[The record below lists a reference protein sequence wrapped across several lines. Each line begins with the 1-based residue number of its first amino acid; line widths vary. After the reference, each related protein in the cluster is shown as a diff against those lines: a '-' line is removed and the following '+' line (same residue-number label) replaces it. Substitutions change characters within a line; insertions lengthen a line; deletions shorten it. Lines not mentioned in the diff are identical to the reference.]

1 MALFQNEDH
10 KKKTIWIII
19 GAIILLIIII
29 RFVFGITNI
38 FKILLF
44 LVQAALLI
52 GFLFGMGYLFYHL
65 FIKKQKFDP
74 TYINKK
80 KILDACKKCKLDNL
94 EDFYLSGDRGHT
106 RVKIGS
112 IRGYCRLQVIKKV
125 YEYEEKTDKKT
136 GEKYN
141 VVKTRMNDKG
151 ELVQVFT
158 AEKMEQDAFRIRP
171 KGLFSI
177 FTEDMIIRISPQ
189 MHDDLIGS
197 VVAFGISL
205 VPISEYWYINTDYLA
220 IPETDTAILVEAL
233 RSSYHEGLKE
243 LHEIVQKAIG
253 LDSRHKKE
261 IENKSL
267 MELPEAQNIG
277 KK

>member
-19 GAIILLIIII
+19 GATILLIIII
-29 RFVFGITNI
+29 RFVFGITNV
-38 FKILLF
+38 FRILLF
-44 LVQAALLI
+44 LMQAVLLI

-80 KILDACKKCKLDNL
+80 KLLDACKKCKLDNL
-94 EDFYLSGDRGHT
+94 NGFFLSGDRGHS
-106 RVKIGS
+106 RVRIGT
-112 IRGYCRLQVIKKV
+112 IKGYCRLQVIKKV
-125 YEYEEKTDKKT
+125 YEYEEKVDKKS
-136 GEKYN
+136 GEKYR
-141 VVKTRMNDKG
+141 VVKTRINERG
-151 ELVQVFT
+151 EPVQVYT
-158 AEKMEQDAFRIRP
+158 AEKMEQDAFRVRP
-171 KGLFSI
+171 KGFLSM

-189 MHDDLIGS
+189 MHDELIGD
-197 VVAFGISL
+197 VTAYGLSL
-205 VPISEYWYINTDYLA
+205 IPISEYWYINTDYLA

-261 IENKSL
+261 VENKSL

-277 KK
+277 RK